1 MQVNIREAAKEDLQ
15 DIVELYK
22 QPDMDDGK
30 VLSHEQAQIIF
41 DRINSYPN
49 YKVYVAVL
57 ESTIVGTFALA
68 IMDNLA
74 HLGTPSGLIEDVVVK
89 TTFQGR
95 GIGKQMMEYAMEY
108 CKRQGCY
115 KVSLSS
121 NLKREGAHRFYESLG
136 YKKHGYS
143 FLLELGDGKQGTY
156 NVLWDM

>member
-1 MQVNIREAAKEDLQ
+1 MRANIREATKEDIDGIL
-15 DIVELYK
+15 ELYK
-22 QPDMDDGK
+22 QPDMGDGK
-30 VLSHEQAQIIF
+30 VLSIKQAQTIF

-49 YKVYVAVL
+49 YKVYVAEV
-57 ESTIVGTFALA
+57 EGVIVGTFALA

-89 TTFQGR
+89 TNFQGR

-108 CKRQGCY
+108 CKKQGCY

-143 FLLELGDGKQGTY
+143 FLLELDNGK
-156 NVLWDM
+156 

>member
-1 MQVNIREAAKEDLQ
+1 MRANIREATKD
-15 DIVELYK
+15 DIDGILELYK
-22 QPDMDDGK
+22 QPDMDDRK
-30 VLSHEQAQIIF
+30 VLSIKQAQTIF

-49 YKVYVAVL
+49 YKVYVAEV
-57 ESTIVGTFALA
+57 EGVIVGTFALA

-89 TTFQGR
+89 TNFQGR

-108 CKRQGCY
+108 CKKQGCY

-143 FLLELGDGKQGTY
+143 FLLELDNGK
-156 NVLWDM
+156 